1 MLEDATL
8 DYQDT
13 STYATNAFLLAMI
26 TFAQRIGALPLLEAV
41 QVPMKEVVH
50 SVHEKI
56 VTLLLS
62 YTLGCRSSHAIET
75 HLRPEA
81 LAAELLG
88 LDAFADHSSFSRFY
102 QRIDP
107 AAIEDLR
114 NVVQLLHEAHGL
126 ARHLDGIILVDFDAT
141 GLIVTGEQF
150 ELADAGYF
158 AKHRGAEGY
167 QLSLACASNAGK
179 EVLAQI
185 LDPGHVNTGA
195 RCWDVLYAV
204 GERLG
209 FLDGRVFIRA
219 DRAYGVGAFIAHL
232 LELQV
237 GFLIKGRDARTAQRW
252 VAALGATLVWVPVDD
267 RVSVA
272 DIGPQALPDCPEPVR
287 TILIRMW
294 DAKQQGYTYSYLV
307 TTLPWAQCSEVAV
320 FHFYNERVTLEKL
333 IEQSKNAWHLTHRPT
348 HAFWGLQFYVE
359 LRFLAYN
366 LVLWYRQH
374 VLGEAEGL
382 QALSV
387 CALVEQ
393 VASRA
398 VVAERTL
405 EAGWVIYLANAPT
418 PIQQVVACTQAWLRR
433 SAQLP
438 LVLLGGL
445 RRLRYDLATLVDAVW
460 QAGHRLG
467 GLAPPAL
474 CKT

>member
-13 STYATNAFLLAMI
+13 SKHATNAFLLAMI
-26 TFAQRIGALPLLEAV
+26 AFAQRIGALPLLEAV
-41 QVPMKEVVH
+41 HVPMKEVVH
-50 SVHEKI
+50 SVQEKI

-75 HLRPEA
+75 HLRPEV
-81 LAAELLG
+81 LAAEVLG
-88 LDAFADHSSFSRFY
+88 IDAFADHSSFSRFY

-107 AAIEDLR
+107 AAIEALR
-114 NVVQLLHEAHGL
+114 TVVQRLHEAHGL
-126 ARHLDGIILVDFDAT
+126 ARHLAGNILVDFDAT

-158 AKHRGAEGY
+158 AKHRGVEGY

-195 RCWDVLYAV
+195 RCWDLLYAV

-209 FLDGRVFIRA
+209 FLDGRVFLRA
-219 DRAYGVGAFIAHL
+219 DRAYGIGAFIAHL
-232 LELQV
+232 LDMEV
-237 GFLIKGRDARTAQRW
+237 GFLIKGRDPRTAHRW
-252 VAALGATLVWVPVDD
+252 VADLGATSVWVPVDAL
-267 RVSVA
+267 VSVA
-272 DIGPQALPDCPEPVR
+272 DIGPQVLPDCPQPVR

-294 DAKQQGYTYSYLV
+294 DATRQTYTYSYLV
-307 TTLPWAQCSEVAV
+307 TTLPWAQCSEGDV

-366 LVLWYRQH
+366 LVLWYRHH
-374 VLGEAEGL
+374 VLGEAACL
-382 QALSV
+382 QAMSIFV
-387 CALVEQ
+387 LVEC
-393 VASRA
+393 VAPEA
-398 VVAERTL
+398 VVAERTA
-405 EAGWVIYLANAPT
+405 EAGWVIYLAHAPA
-418 PIQQVVACTQAWLRR
+418 PVQQVVACTQAWLRR
-433 SAQLP
+433 YAHVP

-445 RRLRYDLATLVDAVW
+445 RRLHYDAQALVDAVW
-460 QAGHRLG
+460 RAGRRLG
-467 GLAPPAL
+467 GLGPPTL